1 MAISILSPTVPLQF
15 RNEAELLDQLRPG
28 WDGLVLADG
37 DKRGIFLPQVW
48 ADMPDP
54 QLFLA
59 RLKRQAGLPADTWSP
74 TRQAPGFPPPT
85 LHPHPGRPPGQR
97 RAEGRGGQERCR

>member
-1 MAISILSPTVPLQF
+1 MAIAILSPTVPLQI

-37 DKRGIFLPQVW
+37 DKHGIFLPQVW
-48 ADMPDP
+48 ADLPDP

-59 RLKRQAGLPADTWSP
+59 RLKRKAGLPEDHWSP
-74 TRQAPGFPPPT
+74 TLQASQFTT
-85 LHPHPGRPPGQR
+85 LSLEPQPRAQR
-97 RAEGRGGQERCR
+97 DRKSTRLNSSH